1 MADPQR
7 VGRYLIKRPLGKGG
21 MGTVY
26 LAEDPMLK
34 RWVAIKVVT
43 TYDEAREHAMA
54 RFRREAE
61 ISAQL
66 NHPNVVTVFDV
77 GMEPDVGPF
86 LAMEYVEGKS
96 LAKHIKDKDL
106 DLETSVRV
114 LIQAMRALRAAHRL
128 GIVHRDVKPENI
140 LISENGRAKLMD
152 FGIARTLG
160 QVNLSS
166 ERPLFREPGALDPE
180 DAVMS
185 QGYAQ
190 TLALRITSTGD
201 FLGSPAY
208 SPPEVLKGSD
218 GTPSSDRYSFAATTF
233 ELLTGRL
240 PHPGSNLT
248 AILIHILQYPPA
260 LPPDMPPKLAAVFR
274 RALAADPDERHSTLL
289 DFIEELIDALPGPTS
304 LRSRLFA
311 ALAQEDDVG
320 DIVSQRRSQAQLGF
334 SPAPPEPEYRSTRG
348 VRAGG
353 PGVRIDLDEEPIF
366 GSGTNAGVSS
376 AGRNTDEGRPPR
388 PAPVRHLR
396 EEPGFD
402 WWFPV
407 KWAAGIIIFFQLF
420 WWAYP
425 RIMDPRRTLNLESV
439 PTDAEVYLDGNLI
452 GHTPVHDLHVSGRT
466 KSLRLDKEGHSPRF
480 VALDEGD
487 VNLRLFLEAKRPG
500 FPVRSDP
507 PGAEVYLNSV
517 YVGRTPMDELP
528 VILGG
533 VGEIRISMEGF
544 KPWRSVLVPG
554 EAIPNPVKLD
564 KID

>member
-1 MADPQR
+1 MADPKR
-7 VGRYLIKRPLGKGG
+7 VGRYQIKRPLGKGG

-86 LAMEYVEGKS
+86 LAMEFVEGKS

-166 ERPLFREPGALDPE
+166 ERPPFHEPSALDPE
-180 DAVMS
+180 DSVVS

-218 GTPSSDRYSFAATTF
+218 GTPSSDRYSFAAATF

-260 LPPDMPPKLAAVFR
+260 IPPDMSPKLATVFR
-274 RALAADPDERHSTLL
+274 RALAGDPDERHATLL
-289 DFIEELIDALPGPTS
+289 DFIEELIDALPGPTN

-334 SPAPPEPEYRSTRG
+334 TPPPEEPVYRSSRG
-348 VRAGG
+348 VRPGG
-353 PGVRIDLDEEPIF
+353 PTVRIDLDEEPTS
-366 GSGTNAGVSS
+366 GSGLASQTIH
-376 AGRNTDEGRPPR
+376 GRSTDEGRSSPPGQAR
-388 PAPVRHLR
+388 RMAN
-396 EEPGFD
+396 ESAFD
-402 WWFPV
+402 WWFLV
-407 KWAAGIIIFFQLF
+407 KWGAGIILFFQAF

-439 PTDAEVYLDGNLI
+439 PNDAEVYLDGNLI
-452 GHTPVHDLHVSGRT
+452 GHTPLIDLRVSGRA
-466 KSLRLDKEGHSPRF
+466 KSLRLDKEGHVPRF
-480 VALDEGD
+480 VALEEGD
-487 VNLRLFLEAKRPG
+487 AKMRLYLDAKRPG
-500 FPVRSDP
+500 FQVRSDP

-517 YVGRTPMDELP
+517 YVGRSPMNDLP

-533 VGEIRISMEGF
+533 VGEIRISLEGF

-554 EAIPNPVKLD
+554 EALPNPVKLE

>member
-43 TYDEAREHAMA
+43 TYEEAREHAMS

-77 GMEPDVGPF
+77 GLEPDVGPF

-160 QVNLSS
+160 QMSLSS
-166 ERPLFREPGALDPE
+166 ERPMFREPSAIDPE
-180 DAVMS
+180 DAVVN

-190 TLALRITSTGD
+190 TIALRITSTGD

-248 AILIHILQYPPA
+248 AILIHILQYPVA
-260 LPPDMPPKLAAVFR
+260 IPPDMPPKLAAVFR
-274 RALAADPDERHSTLL
+274 RALAADPDDRYATLL
-289 DFIEELIDALPGPTS
+289 DFIEELIDALPGPTN

-311 ALAQEDDVG
+311 SLAQEDDVG
-320 DIVSQRRSQAQLGF
+320 DIVSQRRNQAQMGVEA
-334 SPAPPEPEYRSTRG
+334 APPELEYQSSLKLR
-348 VRAGG
+348 
-353 PGVRIDLDEEPIF
+353 PGDSSVRIALDEEPY
-366 GSGTNAGVSS
+366 SS
-376 AGRNTDEGRPPR
+376 QDAPRSSDGRISDKGIHARR
-388 PAPVRHLR
+388 SYVRR
-396 EEPGFD
+396 EQAEAGFD
-402 WWFPV
+402 GWRIV

-420 WWAYP
+420 WWLYP
-425 RIMDPRRTLNLESV
+425 RVMDPRRTLNIESV
-439 PTDAEVYLDGNLI
+439 PTDSEVYLDGDLL
-452 GHTPVHDLHVSGRT
+452 GRTPIHDLKVSGRA
-466 KSLRLDKEGHSPRF
+466 KSLRLDKAGHAPRF
-480 VALDEGD
+480 VALEEGD
-487 VNLRLFLEAKRPG
+487 VKLRLYLDAKRPG
-500 FPVRSDP
+500 FSVISDP
-507 PGAEVYLNSV
+507 PGAEVHLNSV
-517 YVGRTPMDELP
+517 YVGRTPMSDLP
-528 VILGG
+528 AILGG
-533 VGEIRISMEGF
+533 VGEIRISLDGY

-554 EAIPNPVKLD
+554 EPIPNPVKLE

>member
-7 VGRYLIKRPLGKGG
+7 IGRYLIKRPLGRGG

-43 TYDEAREHAMA
+43 TFDEAREHAMA

-160 QVNLSS
+160 QMTLSS
-166 ERPLFREPGALDPE
+166 ERPMFREPSAIDPE
-180 DAVMS
+180 DAVVS

-248 AILIHILQYPPA
+248 AILIHTLQYPVA
-260 LPPDMPPKLAAVFR
+260 IPPDMPPKLAAVFR
-274 RALAADPDERHSTLL
+274 RALTADPDDRYATLL
-289 DFIEELIDALPGPTS
+289 DFIEELIDALPGPTN

-311 ALAQEDDVG
+311 SLAQEDDVG
-320 DIVSQRRSQAQLGF
+320 DIMSQRRNQAQMGVE
-334 SPAPPEPEYRSTRG
+334 APQLEPEYQSNRKLRP
-348 VRAGG
+348 GG
-353 PGVRIDLDEEPIF
+353 ESVRIALDEEIF
-366 GSGTNAGVSS
+366 SSQDSGRAIQGRITDKGMS
-376 AGRNTDEGRPPR
+376 ARRMH
-388 PAPVRHLR
+388 VRRER
-396 EEPGFD
+396 EEPGFGG
-402 WWFPV
+402 WRIV
-407 KWAAGIIIFFQLF
+407 KWAAGIIIFLQAF
-420 WWAYP
+420 WWLYP
-425 RIMDPRRTLNLESV
+425 RIMDPHRKLDLESI
-439 PTDAEVYLDGNLI
+439 PTDAEVYLDGNLV
-452 GHTPVHDLHVSGRT
+452 GRTPIHDLKVSGRA
-466 KSLRLDKEGHSPRF
+466 KSLRLDKEGHIPRF
-480 VALDEGD
+480 VAVDEGD
-487 VNLRLFLEAKRPG
+487 VKLRIYLDAKRQG
-500 FPVRSDP
+500 FQVISDP
-507 PGAEVYLNSV
+507 PGADVHLNSV
-517 YVGRTPMDELP
+517 YVGRTPMNDLP
-528 VILGG
+528 AILGG
-533 VGEIRISMEGF
+533 VGEIRISLDGY
-544 KPWRSVLVPG
+544 KPWRSVLMPG
-554 EAIPNPVKLD
+554 EAIPNPVKLE

>member
-77 GMEPDVGPF
+77 GIEPEVGPF

-160 QVNLSS
+160 QMSLSS
-166 ERPLFREPGALDPE
+166 ERPMFREPSSIDPE
-180 DAVMS
+180 DAVVS

-248 AILIHILQYPPA
+248 AILIHILQYPVA
-260 LPPDMPPKLAAVFR
+260 IPPDMQPKLAAVFR
-274 RALAADPDERHSTLL
+274 RALAADPDDRYATLL
-289 DFIEELIDALPGPTS
+289 DFIEELIDALPGPTN

-311 ALAQEDDVG
+311 SLAQEDDVG
-320 DIVSQRRSQAQLGF
+320 DIMSQRRNQAQMGAE
-334 SPAPPEPEYRSTRG
+334 APPPEVEYHSSRKIRS
-348 VRAGG
+348 GG
-353 PGVRIDLDEEPIF
+353 ASVRIDLDEE
-366 GSGTNAGVSS
+366 SS
-376 AGRNTDEGRPPR
+376 ASQDSFRATPGRISDHGIGARR
-388 PAPVRHLR
+388 APVRR
-396 EEPGFD
+396 DQEEPGFGG
-402 WWFPV
+402 WRIV
-407 KWAAGIIIFFQLF
+407 KWAAGIIILLQAF
-420 WWAYP
+420 WWLYP
-425 RIMDPRRTLNLESV
+425 RIMDPSRKLNLESV
-439 PTDAEVYLDGNLI
+439 PTDAEVYLDGNLV
-452 GHTPVHDLHVSGRT
+452 GHTPIHDLKVSGRA
-466 KSLRLDKEGHSPRF
+466 KSLRLDKEGHNPRLIA
-480 VALDEGD
+480 VDEGD
-487 VNLRLFLEAKRPG
+487 LNLRIYLDVKHPG
-500 FPVRSDP
+500 FPVISNP
-507 PGAEVYLNSV
+507 PGAEIHLNSV
-517 YVGRTPMDELP
+517 YVGRTPMNELP
-528 VILGG
+528 AILGG
-533 VGEIRISMEGF
+533 VGEIRISLDGY

-554 EAIPNPVKLD
+554 EPIPNPVKLE

>member
-1 MADPQR
+1 MADPQQ

-77 GMEPDVGPF
+77 GLEPDVGPF

-160 QVNLSS
+160 QMSLSS
-166 ERPLFREPGALDPE
+166 ERPLFREPSAIDPE
-180 DAVMS
+180 DAVVS

-233 ELLTGRL
+233 ELLTSRQ

-248 AILIHILQYPPA
+248 AILIHILQYPVA
-260 LPPDMPPKLAAVFR
+260 IPPDMPPKLAAVFR
-274 RALAADPDERHSTLL
+274 RALATDADDRYATLL
-289 DFIEELIDALPGPTS
+289 DFIEELIDALPGPTN

-311 ALAQEDDVG
+311 SLAQEDDVG
-320 DIVSQRRSQAQLGF
+320 DIMSQRRNQAQMGVE
-334 SPAPPEPEYRSTRG
+334 SQPEPEYKSSRKLLP
-348 VRAGG
+348 GG
-353 PGVRIDLDEEPIF
+353 SSVRIDLDEE
-366 GSGTNAGVSS
+366 SS
-376 AGRNTDEGRPPR
+376 SSQDSVRATPGRVMDKGIGARRTYARQEP
-388 PAPVRHLR
+388 
-396 EEPGFD
+396 EEPSYDG
-402 WWFPV
+402 WKIV
-407 KWAAGIIIFFQLF
+407 KWAAGIIIFFQVF
-420 WWAYP
+420 WWIYP
-425 RIMDPRRTLNLESV
+425 RIMDPSRTLNLESM
-439 PTDAEVYLDGNLI
+439 PTDAEVYLDGNLV
-452 GHTPVHDLHVSGRT
+452 GRTPIHDLKVSGRA
-466 KSLRLDKEGHSPRF
+466 KSLRLDKEGHIPRF
-480 VALDEGD
+480 VAVEEGD
-487 VNLRLFLEAKRPG
+487 VKLRISLDAKRPG
-500 FPVRSDP
+500 FLVISDP
-507 PGAEVYLNSV
+507 PGADVHLNSV
-517 YVGRTPMDELP
+517 YVGRTPMNDLP
-528 VILGG
+528 SILGG
-533 VGEIRISMEGF
+533 LGEIRISMTGY

-554 EAIPNPVKLD
+554 EAIPNPVKLE

>member
-160 QVNLSS
+160 QMTLSS
-166 ERPLFREPGALDPE
+166 ERPMFREPSAIDPE
-180 DAVMS
+180 DSVVS

-233 ELLTGRL
+233 ELLTGKL

-248 AILIHILQYPPA
+248 AILIHILQYPVA
-260 LPPDMPPKLAAVFR
+260 IPPDMPPKLAAVFR
-274 RALAADPDERHSTLL
+274 RALAADADDRYATLL
-289 DFIEELIDALPGPTS
+289 DFIEEMIDALPGPTN

-311 ALAQEDDVG
+311 SLAQEDDVG
-320 DIVSQRRSQAQLGF
+320 DIMSQRRNQAQMGF
-334 SPAPPEPEYRSTRG
+334 DAPPPEPEYQSSRKLRP
-348 VRAGG
+348 GG
-353 PGVRIDLDEEPIF
+353 SSVRIALDEDPF
-366 GSGTNAGVSS
+366 SSQDSGRAAQVRITDK
-376 AGRNTDEGRPPR
+376 GRGARR
-388 PAPVRHLR
+388 MHVRR
-396 EEPGFD
+396 EEEEPGFGG
-402 WWFPV
+402 WRIV
-407 KWAAGIIIFFQLF
+407 KWAAGIIIFIQAF
-420 WWAYP
+420 WWLYP
-425 RIMDPRRTLNLESV
+425 RIMDPRRTLNLESI
-439 PTDAEVYLDGNLI
+439 PSDAEVYLDGNLV
-452 GHTPVHDLHVSGRT
+452 GRTPIRDLKVSGRA
-466 KSLRLDKEGHSPRF
+466 KSLRLDKEGHIPRF
-480 VALDEGD
+480 VAVDEGD
-487 VNLRLFLEAKRPG
+487 VKLRISLDAKRQG
-500 FPVRSDP
+500 FLVISDP
-507 PGAEVYLNSV
+507 PGAEVHLNSV
-517 YVGRTPMDELP
+517 YVGRTPMNDLP
-528 VILGG
+528 AILGG
-533 VGEIRISMEGF
+533 VGEIRISLDGY

-554 EAIPNPVKLD
+554 EAIPNPVKLE

>member
-7 VGRYLIKRPLGKGG
+7 VGRYIIKRPLGKGG

-96 LAKHIKDKDL
+96 LAKHIKDKDM
-106 DLETSVRV
+106 DAEASVRA
-114 LIQAMRALRAAHRL
+114 LIQAMRALRAAHRM

-160 QVNLSS
+160 QAALSS
-166 ERPLFREPGALDPE
+166 ERPLFREPSALDPD
-180 DAVMS
+180 DAVVS

-218 GTPSSDRYSFAATTF
+218 GTPSSDRYSFAATAF

-260 LPPDMPPKLAAVFR
+260 IPPDMPPNLGMVFR
-274 RALAADPDERHSTLL
+274 RALATDPDDRYPALL
-289 DFIEELIDALPGPTS
+289 DFIEELIDAIPGPTS

-320 DIVSQRRSQAQLGF
+320 DIVSQRRSQAQMAQTSGV
-334 SPAPPEPEYRSTRG
+334 SQSASGPELPTARSTR
-348 VRAGG
+348 
-353 PGVRIDLDEEPIF
+353 PGALLRIDLDEEPSF
-366 GSGTNAGVSS
+366 GPQGK
-376 AGRNTDEGRPPR
+376 NTGDEAATRRAATPSTHQDEG
-388 PAPVRHLR
+388 
-396 EEPGFD
+396 FD
-402 WWFPV
+402 IWRWV
-407 KWAAGIIIFFQLF
+407 KWAAGIIIFSQVF

-425 RIMDPRRTLNLESV
+425 RIMDSRRSLNLESV
-439 PTDAEVYLDGNLI
+439 PSNAEVYLDGAPI
-452 GHTPVHDLHVSGRT
+452 GHTPIKDLRVSGRA
-466 KSLRLDKEGHSPRF
+466 KSLRLDKEGHLPRF
-480 VALDEGD
+480 VALDDGD
-487 VNLRLFLEAKRPG
+487 VNLRLFLDAKRPG
-500 FPVRSDP
+500 FTVRSEP
-507 PGAEVYLNSV
+507 PGAEIYLNSV
-517 YVGRTPMDELP
+517 YVGRTPLSDLP

-533 VGEIRISMEGF
+533 VGEIRISLDGY

-554 EAIPNPVKLD
+554 QPLPDPVNLE

>member
-7 VGRYLIKRPLGKGG
+7 IGRYVIKRPLGKGG

-86 LAMEYVEGKS
+86 LAMEFVEGKS
-96 LAKHIKDKDL
+96 LAKHIKDKDF

-160 QVNLSS
+160 QMSLSS
-166 ERPLFREPGALDPE
+166 ERPIFREPSAIDPE
-180 DAVMS
+180 DAVVS

-190 TLALRITSTGD
+190 TLALRITSIGD

-218 GTPSSDRYSFAATTF
+218 GTPSSDRYSFAGTAF

-248 AILIHILQYPPA
+248 AILIHILQYPVA
-260 LPPDMPPKLAAVFR
+260 IPPDMPPKLAAVFR
-274 RALAADPDERHSTLL
+274 RALATDPDDRYTTLL
-289 DFIEELIDALPGPTS
+289 DFIEELIDALPGPTN

-311 ALAQEDDVG
+311 LLAQEDDDG
-320 DIVSQRRSQAQLGF
+320 GIMSQRRNQAQMGF
-334 SPAPPEPEYRSTRG
+334 EPPPPEPEYQSSRKLRP
-348 VRAGG
+348 GG
-353 PGVRIDLDEEPIF
+353 SSVLIALDEEPASSQD
-366 GSGTNAGVSS
+366 SGRATPGRITDKGIS
-376 AGRNTDEGRPPR
+376 AR
-388 PAPVRHLR
+388 R
-396 EEPGFD
+396 EQEKPGFGI
-402 WWFPV
+402 WRIV
-407 KWAAGIIIFFQLF
+407 KWAAGFIIFLQAF
-420 WWAYP
+420 WWLYP
-425 RIMDPRRTLNLESV
+425 RIMDPHRTLNLESV
-439 PTDAEVYLDGNLI
+439 PTGAEVYLDGNLV
-452 GHTPVHDLHVSGRT
+452 GNTPIHDLKVSGHA
-466 KSLRLDKEGHSPRF
+466 KSLRLDKEGHVPRF

-487 VNLRLFLEAKRPG
+487 VKLRVYLDVKRPG
-500 FPVRSDP
+500 FPVISDP
-507 PGAEVYLNSV
+507 PGAVVHLNSV
-517 YVGRTPMDELP
+517 YVGRTPMNDLP
-528 VILGG
+528 AILGG
-533 VGEIRISMEGF
+533 VGEIRISLDGY

-554 EAIPNPVKLD
+554 EAVPNPVILE

>member
-7 VGRYLIKRPLGKGG
+7 IGRYLIKRPLGKGG

-43 TYDEAREHAMA
+43 TYDEAKEHAMA

-77 GMEPDVGPF
+77 GVEPDVGPF

-114 LIQAMRALRAAHRL
+114 LIQAMRALRGAHRL

-140 LISENGRAKLMD
+140 LISEAGRAKLMD

-160 QVNLSS
+160 QATLSS
-166 ERPLFREPGALDPE
+166 DRPLFREPSALDPE
-180 DAVMS
+180 DAMMS

-208 SPPEVLKGSD
+208 SPPEILKGGD

-260 LPPDMPPKLAAVFR
+260 IPPDMPPKLAAVFK
-274 RALAADPDERHSTLL
+274 RALATDADDRHATLL
-289 DFIEELIDALPGPTS
+289 DFIEELIDALPGPTN

-320 DIVSQRRSQAQLGF
+320 DIVSQRRSQAQMGYTA
-334 SPAPPEPEYRSTRG
+334 PASEPE
-348 VRAGG
+348 VRAPRGMKTG
-353 PGVRIDLDEEPIF
+353 APVRIALDEEP
-366 GSGTNAGVSS
+366 SS
-376 AGRNTDEGRPPR
+376 VPGFQGRSTDGESQREAR
-388 PAPVRHLR
+388 PAPRRAFR

-402 WWFPV
+402 WWLIV
-407 KWAAGIIIFFQLF
+407 KWAAGIIIFFQVF
-420 WWAYP
+420 WWSYG
-425 RIMDPRRTLNLESV
+425 RVMDPRRALNLESM
-439 PTDAEVYLDGNLI
+439 PSDSEVYLDGVLI
-452 GHTPVHDLHVSGRT
+452 GRTPIHDLHVSGRA
-466 KSLRLDKEGHSPRF
+466 KSLRLDKEGYAPRF
-480 VALDEGD
+480 AALEDGD
-487 VNLRLFLEAKRPG
+487 VKLRLFLDLKHPG
-500 FPVRSDP
+500 LSVNSDP
-507 PGAEVYLNSV
+507 PGAEIYLNSV
-517 YVGRTPMDELP
+517 YVGRTPMVELP
-528 VILGG
+528 KILGG
-533 VGEIRISMEGF
+533 VGEIRISLDGY

-554 EAIPNPVKLD
+554 ETIQNPVKLE